1 MSAPATSERYAMSAI
16 ACAKASS
23 AAFYFSSASAFIF
36 ASAMARLSSS

>member
-1 MSAPATSERYAMSAI
+1 MSAPAASERYAMSAI